1 MPEFLQYLFGR
12 LRDKAPITHEVDGQH
27 YAVTPQGTLGAP
39 ILELVPQFEAPTF
52 PVSTLSALVDLYKQD
67 VDEFSDDEGGVAL
80 HVVDYRTV
88 RLVSKCADG
97 FGRRHVYAIAKHEG
111 DVPFEFGKYHEVEK
125 FLIDFQASFFYTDE
139 AMKVRTVVSSVQSGK
154 MVATADDG
162 LSQQLEI
169 RGGTVT
175 NAKVVIPA
183 DGIELVPWRTFRDA
197 APVASKFLLR
207 LKEGKAKDDPPNAAL
222 FEIDQK
228 WKLDTVNSVAH
239 YLRTHV
245 PGAPVIA

>member
-1 MPEFLQYLFGR
+1 MTEFLQYLFGR
-12 LRDKAPITHEVDGQH
+12 LKDKAPVTHMVGGQP
-27 YAVTPQGTLGAP
+27 YAVRSDGTLGAP
-39 ILELVPQFEAPTF
+39 VLELLPQFEAPVF
-52 PVSTLSALVDLYKQD
+52 PVSTLSALVDLWKQD
-67 VDEFSDDEGGVAL
+67 VDNFRDDEGGVAF
-80 HVVDYRTV
+80 HVVDFRTV
-88 RLVSKCADG
+88 RIVSKCSDEY
-97 FGRRHVYAIAKHEG
+97 GRRHVYAFAKHEG
-111 DVPFEFGKYHEVEK
+111 DVPFEFGKYLEVEK

-139 AMKVRTVVSSVQSGK
+139 AIKVRTVVSSVQSGK
-154 MVATADDG
+154 TISTADDG

-228 WKLDTVNSVAH
+228 WKLDTVNSIAH
-239 YLRTHV
+239 YLRSHA
-245 PGAPVIA
+245 PDAPVIA